1 VEEIMTVRS
10 HRRLSALAAVVAIG
24 FIAASTSTAAWSAPR
39 EEKPIIRN
47 DDPKA
52 GSNAAAELMALQ
64 EPLTEAAEAITR
76 LDRKRSGLGGIRLRV
91 KDRAMDVFWKGEVPG
106 EVREQVARLE
116 SLGYRA
122 EIHEARYSGGEL
134 ARAQE
139 EILVARDR
147 YPDIVTIG
155 PLVDG
160 SGLRVGFLK
169 GEPKPIEWPVEVEV
183 VDEDR
188 MVFIDRGNDIAP
200 FWAGGVARL
209 GGQVCSTGFAVYRQN
224 WFTVTEGILTAEHCA
239 RGGGVSV
246 TTGAGGFIGTAEVP
260 SPQTAAFNSDSLF
273 VPTNSGPAMFD
284 GNPVG
289 AFSKPVVGWVNNF
302 VGQFVCTSGASTG
315 VHCDII
321 TDLIS
326 STALIQTGP
335 TSFVRVDNLV
345 FGTALGAADAIAAGS
360 GDSGGP
366 VFTLTSDFSKVR
378 AAGMMSIAQ
387 FGVPCNVAGLPFC
400 GHRVGFVN
408 IGSVLQAQQANI
420 LT

>member
-1 VEEIMTVRS
+1 M
-10 HRRLSALAAVVAIG
+10 AAVVALG
-24 FIAASTSTAAWSAPR
+24 FIAASTSTPAWSAPR
-39 EEKPIIRN
+39 EEKPIIGN

-64 EPLTEAAEAITR
+64 APLVDAAEAISRADKERT
-76 LDRKRSGLGGIRLRV
+76 GLGGIRLRV
-91 KDRAMDVFWKGEVPG
+91 KDRAADIYWKGEVPG
-106 EVREQVARLE
+106 EVREQIARLE
-116 SLGYRA
+116 SIGYRA
-122 EIHEARYSGGEL
+122 EVYEARYSGAEL
-134 ARAQE
+134 ASAQE
-139 EILVARDR
+139 EILRARDA
-147 YPDIVTIG
+147 YPDIVTIA

-160 SGLRVGFLK
+160 SGLRIGFLK

-188 MVFIDRGNDIAP
+188 MVFIDRATDTPP

-209 GGQVCSTGFAVYRQN
+209 GGQVCSTGFAVGRQN
-224 WFTVTEGILTAEHCA
+224 WFTLTTGILTAEHCA

-246 TTGAGGFIGTAEVP
+246 TTGAGRFIGTAEVP

-273 VPTNSGPAMFD
+273 VPTNSAARMFD
-284 GNPVG
+284 GAPVG

-315 VHCDII
+315 VHCDVI

-345 FGTALGAADAIAAGS
+345 FGTALGSSTAIAAGS

-366 VFTLTSDFSKVR
+366 VFTLTADFSKVR
-378 AAGMMSIAQ
+378 AAGLMSIAQ

-400 GHRVGFVN
+400 GNRVGFIN
-408 IGSVLQAQQANI
+408 IGSVLQAQQAFI